1 MEILDQICMA
11 KSKTKIDYIKD
22 LTTLVS
28 KRAKQ
33 LTVKELR
40 VLIAKYR

>member
-1 MEILDQICMA
+1 MEILDQTCMA
-11 KSKTKIDYIKD
+11 KSKTKNDYIND

-28 KRAKQ
+28 KRAKK

>member
-1 MEILDQICMA
+1 MA
-11 KSKTKIDYIKD
+11 KSKTKTDYIND
-22 LTTLVS
+22 LTKLVS
-28 KRAKQ
+28 TRAKR

>member
-1 MEILDQICMA
+1 MDVLNQNYMA
-11 KSKTKIDYIKD
+11 KSKTKIDYIND

-28 KRAKQ
+28 THAKK